1 MILTYDG
8 EKRMSE
14 KRVFVR
20 RLWMSVAGVVLTAL
34 AVAMFKTAALGV
46 DPFQSFVSGVDAVL
60 PLSYGTVYSVLCVI
74 LLCFS
79 LICDRHYLGLATF
92 INLFLLGYMVEFF
105 QKLCFGNMTE
115 LSLSGQVVLFAG
127 AFILLCFS
135 ASLYITA
142 DLGVSAYDAV
152 ALILTNKF
160 HLGKFKFVR
169 ITTDVVCVAV
179 GVACYILSCGT
190 KGLETVVGVAT
201 IVTAF
206 GMGPFIDWFNRK
218 LVEPFFYRG
227 QNRV

>member
-1 MILTYDG
+1 
-8 EKRMSE
+8 
-14 KRVFVR
+14 
-20 RLWMSVAGVVLTAL
+20 
-34 AVAMFKTAALGV
+34 
-46 DPFQSFVSGVDAVL
+46 
-60 PLSYGTVYSVLCVI
+60 
-74 LLCFS
+74 
-79 LICDRHYLGLATF
+79 
-92 INLFLLGYMVEFF
+92 
-105 QKLCFGNMTE
+105 MTE
-115 LSLSGQVVLFAG
+115 LSLAGQVVLFAG

-201 IVTAF
+201 IITAF

-227 QNRV
+227 QNRA